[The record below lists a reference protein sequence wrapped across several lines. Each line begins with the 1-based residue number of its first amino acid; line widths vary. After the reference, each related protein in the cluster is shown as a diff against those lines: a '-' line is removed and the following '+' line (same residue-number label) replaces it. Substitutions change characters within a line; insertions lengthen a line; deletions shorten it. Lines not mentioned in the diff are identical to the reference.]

1 MKKVALLLPV
11 VALAACGQET
21 KTLISD
27 CELIETP
34 DTASAYYKCPMSE
47 ELAAIQTMEAN
58 AMFNS
63 VEGLNMEEVVADA
76 EHVYVNV
83 YGTCETEGQVQYR
96 IMVKEPKID
105 GTTMYAVAVCQ

>member
-11 VALAACGQET
+11 IALAACGQEP
-21 KTLISD
+21 KTLISG
-27 CELIETP
+27 CEKITTADET
-34 DTASAYYKCPMSE
+34 SAYYKCPVTE
-47 ELAAIQTMEAN
+47 ELTAIQTIEPN

-63 VEGLNMEEVVADA
+63 VEGLNMEEILADA

-96 IMVKEPKID
+96 IMVKEPKVD
-105 GTTMYAVAVCQ
+105 GASMYAVAICQ